1 MWIADPDK
9 KTIEVFVNAEE
20 RFRREAVYVDQDVLR
35 SPLLPG
41 LEVPLSR
48 VFSAL

>member
-9 KTIEVFVNAEE
+9 KTVEVFVNTEG
-20 RFRREAVYVDQDVLR
+20 RFRREAVYVEQDVLR

-41 LEVPLSR
+41 LEVALVR